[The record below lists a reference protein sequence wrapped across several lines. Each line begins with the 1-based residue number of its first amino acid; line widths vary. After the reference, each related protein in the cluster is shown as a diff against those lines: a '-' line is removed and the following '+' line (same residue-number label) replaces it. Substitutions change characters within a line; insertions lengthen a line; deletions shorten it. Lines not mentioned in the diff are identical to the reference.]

1 MTSPGDPP
9 PPWETPPDD
18 EEVEP
23 PPPPEDVPVLGVD
36 WLLEV
41 EGLLVAGELLTTDE
55 GLLTPLDVEAGV
67 PVLDPVLLEVCVTG
81 FFLGL
86 GRALSAGTAPADASW
101 GIVAWAVEVEAE
113 GVNWLTGAAGG
124 LLFFSAEP
132 RANIAPKAMTANTAA
147 ATAKRRCCGAMRGAA
162 ISLASGTNP
171 TCCATL
177 TTCTPRYSTNPCVTK
192 GTCWVGGGQAP
203 HDQPTSS
210 GARPRSAGS
219 ASAGSP
225 ASARCSAS

>member
-1 MTSPGDPP
+1 
-9 PPWETPPDD
+9 
-18 EEVEP
+18 
-23 PPPPEDVPVLGVD
+23 VLGVD

-41 EGLLVAGELLTTDE
+41 EGLLVEGELLTTDE
-55 GLLTPLDVEAGV
+55 ELLTLPDVDVDVDAGV
-67 PVLDPVLLEVCVTG
+67 PVLDPVLLEAGVTG

-86 GRALSAGTAPADASW
+86 GRALSAGTAPTDASW
-101 GIVAWAVEVEAE
+101 GIVAWAPETEAE
-113 GVNWLTGAAGG
+113 GVNWVTGAAGA

-132 RANIAPKAMTANTAA
+132 RANIAPKAMTAKTAA

-171 TCCATL
+171 TCCPTL
-177 TTCTPRYSTNPCVTK
+177 TTLPPGIRRNPCVRK
-192 GTCWVGGGQAP
+192 GTSWVEGGQAP

-210 GARPRSAGS
+210 GASPRSAGS
-219 ASAGSP
+219 ANAGSP